1 VILYGKNET
10 LHIRLNDSVKS
21 RAENT
26 LDVLGLSISDAV
38 NMFLHQIN
46 LVGGLPFD
54 VKIPLAPESVM
65 VRSKEELYEKLDVGM
80 EQIKEGKVIDADV
93 VMARLSEKYGFQG

>member
-1 VILYGKNET
+1 MTKNTT
-10 LHIRLNDSVKS
+10 LHIRVNENVKA

-26 LDVLGLSISDAV
+26 LDVLGISLSEAV
-38 NMFLHQIN
+38 NMFLSQIP

-54 VKIPLAPESVM
+54 VKVPEAPECVM
-65 VRSKEELYEKLDVGM
+65 VRSKEELYEKLNVGM

-93 VMARLSEKYGFQG
+93 VMARLKDTHGF